1 MRTQLS
7 HHKASG
13 PKNWDEIDQFLAAIQ
28 AARDAGIDVQAD
40 QYPYTASSTGLAV
53 TIPNWVHE
61 GGSAKLT
68 ERLRDPAVRAKL
80 RAAWDDPSE
89 RAVAFDLGDLEVEA
103 VRDAAHAAWVGKS
116 VHELAAGSG
125 RDAFDTFFELALTDL
140 RDATNL
146 FAGVHER
153 TAGVDGFCS
162 LEVSPLIAD
171 DAEATIEEAA
181 ALHAKAE
188 RDNLFIKIPGTEAGL
203 TAIEESIFA
212 GIPINVT
219 LLFDAEQYLAAAD
232 AYMKG
237 IERRIEA
244 GRSAEVASVA
254 LIFMSRWDVA
264 VSGEVPDEL
273 HNRLGLAIGFQAYRA
288 YRELLDSPRVQRL
301 MNEGARPQR
310 LLWASTGTKDPNAS
324 DVLYIEGFASPLTV
338 NTMPEPTLHAF
349 ADHGEVGD
357 PVPADGGDCDR
368 ALADFGDAGIDVAA
382 LATRLQEEGKDAF
395 AKSWDEML
403 KTIELQAGARA

>member
-1 MRTQLS
+1 MKPTQELHDLGQSLWLDNITRTMLADGTLQGYIEELS
-7 HHKASG
+7 
-13 PKNWDEIDQFLAAIQ
+13 
-28 AARDAGIDVQAD
+28 V
-40 QYPYTASSTGLAV
+40 TGLTSNP
-53 TIPNWVHE
+53 TIFDKAISGGDAYDEQIAELSASAITEE
-61 GGSAKLT
+61 GIGATPT
-68 ERLRDPAVRAKL
+68 ERI
-80 RAAWDDPSE
+80 
-89 RAVAFDLGDLEVEA
+89 
-103 VRDAAHAAWVGKS
+103 
-116 VHELAAGSG
+116 
-125 RDAFDTFFELALTDL
+125 FFELALADL

-146 FAGVHER
+146 FKGIHER
-153 TAGVDGFCS
+153 TGGLDGFCS

-171 DAEATIEEAA
+171 DAAATIEEAA

-232 AYMKG
+232 AYLKG

-244 GRSAEVASVA
+244 GRSADVTSVAS
-254 LIFMSRWDVA
+254 IFMSRWDVA
-264 VSGEVPDEL
+264 VTDKVPDEL

-288 YRELLDSPRVQRL
+288 YRELLDSDRMQRL

-324 DVLYIEGFASPLTV
+324 DTLYIEGFASPFTV
-338 NTMPEPTLHAF
+338 NTMPEPSLNAF
-349 ADHGEVGD
+349 ADHGEVGEL
-357 PVPADGGDCDR
+357 VPADGGNCDEV
-368 ALADFGDAGIDVAA
+368 LAKFGDAGIDVGA
-382 LATRLQEEGKDAF
+382 LAKQLQDEGRDAF

-403 KTIELQAGARA
+403 KTIESQVGTTA